1 MIPEREIGHDDMSE
15 GGQQDGGPDR
25 DPPGR
30 MARHSPPREVDP
42 PDGPAQVAA
51 SPAARE
57 EAASAWLTRQINQLR
72 AEHDALRE
80 ELARVETELGQRS
93 RRLHQLQGERDQLAA
108 LLAGRDAEILRLAR
122 ELGARE
128 RPPPPRRDLWARVRQ
143 GWARATFAP
152 QRWLGRAAAT
162 LRREAP
168 PQKQPGASESEVPEP
183 LLVPWVRQGP
193 ARPVLA
199 AVLVGL
205 DGAAIER
212 VLEVVDHTC
221 RERGSV
227 PLLITDNDAFQLFR
241 GRGAVVEFLPPRA
254 EQERAAPD
262 LDWQLYTQRRLALIR
277 RKWQP
282 TRIVAFGS
290 LATAVVQL
298 WQDSPFEET
307 PLPAAL
313 RRRPD
318 ALETAGP
325 D

>member
-1 MIPEREIGHDDMSE
+1 MIPEREIGHEPTS
-15 GGQQDGGPDR
+15 DG
-25 DPPGR
+25 
-30 MARHSPPREVDP
+30 EP
-42 PDGPAQVAA
+42 PDGSGREPARGAA
-51 SPAARE
+51 SSPRAVEPPAAPPEAPPAARE
-57 EAASAWLTRQINQLR
+57 EAASAWLTRRVSQLR
-72 AEHDALRE
+72 AEQDALRE
-80 ELARVETELGQRS
+80 QLADVEQRLAQRS

-122 ELGARE
+122 ELGTRD
-128 RPPPPRRDLWARVRQ
+128 RPPPPPRRDPLAAVRRLWA
-143 GWARATFAP
+143 GAASAP
-152 QRWLGRAAAT
+152 QWLGRATSRLRGMASPPAPAT
-162 LRREAP
+162 TTA
-168 PQKQPGASESEVPEP
+168 SEVPEP
-183 LLVPWVRQGP
+183 LLVPWVHQGP

-205 DGAAIER
+205 DAAAVER

-227 PLLITDNDAFQLFR
+227 PLLITDNDAFQLLR
-241 GRGAVVEFLPPRA
+241 GRGAVIEFLPPRA

-290 LATAVVQL
+290 QATAVVRL
-298 WQDSPFEET
+298 WQESPFEDT

-313 RRRPD
+313 RRQPD
-318 ALETAGP
+318 GTEPGAPGP
-325 D
+325 Q